1 MKKNKRFF
9 KELITEMFFEE
20 TKMVPLWHRWENPI
34 LKLLFLML
42 LLTIHRVI

>member
-20 TKMVPLWHRWENPI
+20 TKMVPLWHRWETPFWN
-34 LKLLFLML
+34 FYF
-42 LLTIHRVI
+42 